1 MFTPE
6 TLIPGKTVENV
17 KDDFRQA
24 ARIEQ
29 YRLGGEAVYIP
40 AGIRWN
46 YIPRREILSASAS
59 RRTVSAGHCVT
70 VEVRTPLLELETS
83 AGRFDLN
90 LEKQGS
96 LETFLAALTPKA

>member
-6 TLIPGKTVENV
+6 TLLPGKTVGNV

-24 ARIEQ
+24 ERIEQ
-29 YRLGGEAVYIP
+29 YRLGEEAVYIP
-40 AGIRWN
+40 AGLRWN
-46 YIPRREILSASAS
+46 YIPRREILSATPS

-90 LEKQGS
+90 LQKESS
-96 LETFLAALTPKA
+96 LKAFLTALGPKA